1 MTVPNIR
8 IGVSA
13 SGRGEELQMY
23 LPVVILQRVLFG
35 GETVSWIWL
44 TKEVVKMPWHVGTEA
59 NNGRCMDEQI

>member
-1 MTVPNIR
+1 
-8 IGVSA
+8 
-13 SGRGEELQMY
+13 MY
-23 LPVVILQRVLFG
+23 LPVVNLRRVLFL